1 MHALDS
7 GVGNG
12 RLTSVQRGISM
23 QVSVENTSAL
33 ERRMTI
39 GVPAERIETEVNK
52 RLQQTARKAKIPGFR
67 PGKVPM
73 SVIRQRY
80 EDGAR
85 QEALGDLIQA
95 TFYEA
100 VVEQKLNPAGA
111 PAVEPKSF
119 EKGKDLEYV
128 ATFEVFPEFTVAG
141 FDTIAV
147 ERLSADVVD
156 SDLDNM
162 LEVLRK
168 QNVRFEVA
176 DRAAQNEDQLNI
188 DFVGKVDGEVFA
200 GGSATATQLV
210 LGSGRMIPGFED
222 GLVGAKAGEERVLN
236 VTFPEDYQNLEL
248 AGKAAEFTVTVNTV
262 SEPKL
267 PELNEEFFKQ
277 FGIKETG
284 IEGFRT
290 EVRKNMER
298 ELRQAIKSKVKNQV
312 MDGLLA
318 ANPIEVPKA
327 LLENEV
333 NRLRVQ
339 AVQQFGGNIK
349 PDQLPAELFEEQ
361 AKRRVELGLIV
372 AEVVK
377 QFDLKPDD
385 ARVREMIQEMASAYQ
400 EPEQVV
406 AWYYKNEQQMNEVRS
421 VVLEEQV
428 VDTVLQKASVTDKS
442 VSYEEAVKPVEAPKA
457 D

>member
-1 MHALDS
+1 
-7 GVGNG
+7 
-12 RLTSVQRGISM
+12 M

-39 GVPAERIETEVNK
+39 AVPAERVENEVNK
-52 RLQQTARKAKIPGFR
+52 RLQQTAKRAKVAGFR

-73 SVIRQRY
+73 SVIRQRF
-80 EDGAR
+80 EADAR
-85 QEALGDLIQA
+85 QEAFGDLVQA
-95 TFYEA
+95 SFYEA
-100 VVEQKLNPAGA
+100 IVEQKLNPAGA

-119 EKGKDLEYV
+119 EKGKDLEFV
-128 ATFEVFPEFTVAG
+128 AIFEVFPEFTVAG
-141 FDTIAV
+141 LESINV
-147 ERLSADVVD
+147 ERLSAEVADA
-156 SDLDNM
+156 DLDNM

-168 QNVRFEVA
+168 QNTRFEAVE
-176 DRAAQNEDQLNI
+176 RAAQNDDQVNI

-200 GGSATATQLV
+200 GGSAKGTQLV

-222 GLVGAKAGEERVLN
+222 GLVGAKAGEERVVN
-236 VTFPEDYQNLEL
+236 VTFPEDYQNLDL
-248 AGKAAEFTVTVNTV
+248 AGKAAEFTITVNSV
-262 SEPKL
+262 AAPVL
-267 PELNEEFFKQ
+267 PELNEEFFAQ
-277 FGIKETG
+277 FGIKESTL
-284 IEGFRT
+284 EGFRA

-298 ELRQAIKSKVKNQV
+298 ELRQAIKTKVKNQV

-349 PDQLPAELFEEQ
+349 PEQLPAELFEEQ
-361 AKRRVELGLIV
+361 AKRRVVLGLIV

-377 QFDLKPDD
+377 QFELKPDD
-385 ARVREMIQEMASAYQ
+385 AKVREMIEEMASAYQ
-400 EPEQVV
+400 EPEQVI
-406 AWYYKNEQQMNEVRS
+406 AWYYKNDQQLNEVRS

-428 VDTVLQKASVTDKS
+428 VDTVLQKATVTDKS
-442 VSYEEAVKPVEAPKA
+442 VSYEDAVKPAQAPAEAE
-457 D
+457 

>member
-1 MHALDS
+1 
-7 GVGNG
+7 
-12 RLTSVQRGISM
+12 M

-39 GVPAERIETEVNK
+39 GVPAERIEAEVNK
-52 RLQQTARKAKIPGFR
+52 RLQQTAQKAKIPGFR

-73 SVIRQRY
+73 SEIRSVTKLMRVKKL
-80 EDGAR
+80 
-85 QEALGDLIQA
+85 LGNVIQA
-95 TFYEA
+95 SFYEA
-100 VVEQKLNPAGA
+100 VVEQKLNPAGS
-111 PAVEPKSF
+111 PSIEPKVF
-119 EKGKDLEYV
+119 GKAKIWNTLPL
-128 ATFEVFPEFTVAG
+128 FEVFPEFEVTG
-141 FDTIAV
+141 LEGIEI
-147 ERLSADVVD
+147 ERLSAEVADA
-156 SDLDNM
+156 DLDNM

-168 QNVRFEVA
+168 QNTRFEVT

-200 GGSATATQLV
+200 GGSAKGTQLV
-210 LGSGRMIPGFED
+210 LGSGRMIPGFEE
-222 GLVGAKAGEERVLN
+222 GLVGAKAGEERVLTL
-236 VTFPEDYQNLEL
+236 TFPADYQNLDL
-248 AGKAAEFTVTVNTV
+248 AGKAAEFTVTVNSV

-267 PELNEEFFKQ
+267 PELNEEFFAQ

-284 IEGFRT
+284 IEGFRA

-327 LLENEV
+327 LLSNEV
-333 NRLRVQ
+333 DRLRVQ

-361 AKRRVELGLIV
+361 AKRRVVLGLIV

-377 QFDLKPDD
+377 QFDLKPDED
-385 ARVREMIQEMASAYQ
+385 RVREMIQEMASAYQ

-406 AWYYKNEQQMNEVRS
+406 AWYYKNDQQLNEVRS

-428 VDTVLQKASVTDKS
+428 VDTVLQKAKVTDKA
-442 VSYEEAVKPVEAPKA
+442 VSYEEAVKPVEAPQA

>member
-1 MHALDS
+1 
-7 GVGNG
+7 
-12 RLTSVQRGISM
+12 M

-111 PAVEPKSF
+111 PSVEPKTF
-119 EKGKDLEYV
+119 EKGKDLEYI
-128 ATFEVFPEFTVAG
+128 ATFEVFPEFSVAG
-141 FDTIAV
+141 FESVSV
-147 ERLSADVVD
+147 ERLSADVAD

-162 LEVLRK
+162 LEILRK
-168 QNVRFEVA
+168 QNVRYEAA
-176 DRAAQNEDQLNI
+176 DRAAANEDQLTI
-188 DFVGKVDGEVFA
+188 DFVGKVDGEAFA
-200 GGSATATQLV
+200 GGSATGTQLV

-236 VTFPEDYQNLEL
+236 LTFPEDYQNLEL
-248 AGKAAEFTVTVNTV
+248 AGKAAEFTVTVTCV
-262 SEPKL
+262 SAPTL
-267 PELNEEFFKQ
+267 PELNEAFFNQ
-277 FGIKETG
+277 FGIKEATL
-284 IEGFRT
+284 EGFRT

-377 QFDLKPDD
+377 QFDLKPDE
-385 ARVREMIQEMASAYQ
+385 ARVRELIQEMASAYQ

-428 VDTVLQKASVTDKS
+428 VDTVLQKASVTDKA
-442 VSYEEAVKPVEAPKA
+442 VSYEEAVKPVEAPQA

>member
-1 MHALDS
+1 
-7 GVGNG
+7 
-12 RLTSVQRGISM
+12 M

-52 RLQQTARKAKIPGFR
+52 RLQQTARRAKVPGFR

-80 EDGAR
+80 EEAAR

-111 PAVEPKSF
+111 PAVEPKVF
-119 EKGKDLEYV
+119 EKGKDLEYI

-141 FDTIAV
+141 FDSINV
-147 ERLSADVVD
+147 ERLDAEVADA
-156 SDLDNM
+156 DLDNM

-168 QNVRFEVA
+168 QNVRFEAVE
-176 DRAAQNEDQLNI
+176 REAQNEDQLNI
-188 DFVGKVDGEVFA
+188 DFVGKVDGEAFA
-200 GGSATATQLV
+200 GGSATGTQLV

-222 GLVGAKAGEERVLN
+222 GLVGSKAGEERVLN
-236 VTFPEDYQNLEL
+236 VTFPEDYQNLDL
-248 AGKAAEFTVTVNTV
+248 AGKAAEFTVKVNSV
-262 SEPKL
+262 SAPQL
-267 PELNEEFFKQ
+267 PELNEAFFAQ
-277 FGIKETG
+277 FGIKESTL
-284 IEGFRT
+284 EGFRA

-298 ELRQAIKSKVKNQV
+298 ELRQAIKTKVKNQV

-318 ANPIEVPKA
+318 ANPVDVPKA

-349 PDQLPAELFEEQ
+349 PEQLPAELFEEQ
-361 AKRRVELGLIV
+361 AKRRVVLGLIV

-377 QFDLKPDD
+377 QFELKPDD
-385 ARVREMIQEMASAYQ
+385 ARVRAMIEEMASAYQ
-400 EPEQVV
+400 EPEQVI
-406 AWYYKNEQQMNEVRS
+406 AWYYKNDQQMNEVRS

-428 VDTVLQKASVTDKS
+428 VDTVLQKATVTDKS
-442 VSYEEAVKPVEAPKA
+442 VSYEEAVKPAQAPA
-457 D
+457 DAE

>member
-1 MHALDS
+1 
-7 GVGNG
+7 
-12 RLTSVQRGISM
+12 M

-39 GVPAERIETEVNK
+39 AVPAERVENEVNK
-52 RLQQTARKAKIPGFR
+52 RLQQTAKRAKVAGFR

-73 SVIRQRY
+73 SVIRQRF
-80 EDGAR
+80 EADAR
-85 QEALGDLIQA
+85 QEVFGDLVQSS
-95 TFYEA
+95 FYEA
-100 VVEQKLNPAGA
+100 IVEQKLNPAGA

-119 EKGKDLEYV
+119 EKGGDLEFV

-141 FDTIAV
+141 FESIAV
-147 ERLSADVVD
+147 ERLSAEVADA
-156 SDLDNM
+156 DLANM

-168 QNVRFEVA
+168 QNTRFEAVE
-176 DRAAQNEDQLNI
+176 RAAQNDDQVNI
-188 DFVGKVDGEVFA
+188 DFVGKVDGEAFA
-200 GGSATATQLV
+200 GGSAKGTQLV

-222 GLVGAKAGEERVLN
+222 GLVGAKAGEERVVN
-236 VTFPEDYQNLEL
+236 VTFPEDYQNLDL
-248 AGKAAEFTVTVNTV
+248 AGKAAEFTITVNSV
-262 SEPKL
+262 SAPVL
-267 PELNEEFFKQ
+267 PELNEEFFAQ
-277 FGIKETG
+277 FGIKETTL
-284 IEGFRT
+284 EGFRA

-298 ELRQAIKSKVKNQV
+298 ELRQAIKAKVKNQV

-361 AKRRVELGLIV
+361 AKRRVVLGLVV

-377 QFDLKPDD
+377 QFDLKPDE
-385 ARVREMIQEMASAYQ
+385 AEVRKVIEEMASAYQ
-400 EPEQVV
+400 EPEQVI
-406 AWYYKNEQQMNEVRS
+406 AWYYKNDQQMNEVRS

-428 VDTVLQKASVTDKS
+428 VDTVLQKATVTDKS
-442 VSYEEAVKPVEAPKA
+442 VSYEEAVKPAQAPA
-457 D
+457 AE

>member
-1 MHALDS
+1 
-7 GVGNG
+7 
-12 RLTSVQRGISM
+12 M

-39 GVPAERIETEVNK
+39 AVPAERVENEVNK
-52 RLQQTARKAKIPGFR
+52 RLQQTAKRAKVAGFR

-73 SVIRQRY
+73 SVIRQRF
-80 EDGAR
+80 EADAR
-85 QEALGDLIQA
+85 QEAFGDLVQA
-95 TFYEA
+95 SFYEA
-100 VVEQKLNPAGA
+100 IVEQKLNPAGA

-119 EKGKDLEYV
+119 EKGKDLEFV
-128 ATFEVFPEFTVAG
+128 AIFEVFPEFTVAG
-141 FDTIAV
+141 FDSINV
-147 ERLSADVVD
+147 ERLSAEVADA
-156 SDLDNM
+156 DLDNM

-168 QNVRFEVA
+168 QNTRFEAVE
-176 DRAAQNEDQLNI
+176 RAAQNDDQVNI

-200 GGSATATQLV
+200 GGSAKGTQLV

-222 GLVGAKAGEERVLN
+222 GLVGAKAGEERVVN
-236 VTFPEDYQNLEL
+236 VTFPEDYQNLDL
-248 AGKAAEFTVTVNTV
+248 AGKAAEFTITVNSV
-262 SEPKL
+262 SAPAL
-267 PELNEEFFKQ
+267 PELNEEFFAQ
-277 FGIKETG
+277 FGIKETTL
-284 IEGFRT
+284 EGFRT

-298 ELRQAIKSKVKNQV
+298 ELRQAIKTKVKNQV

-349 PDQLPAELFEEQ
+349 PEQLPAELFEEQ
-361 AKRRVELGLIV
+361 AKRRVVLGLIV

-377 QFDLKPDD
+377 QFELKPDEGK
-385 ARVREMIQEMASAYQ
+385 VREMIEEMASAYQ
-400 EPEQVV
+400 EPEQVIS
-406 AWYYKNEQQMNEVRS
+406 WYYKNDQQLNEVRS

-428 VDTVLQKASVTDKS
+428 VDTVLQKATVTDKS
-442 VSYEEAVKPVEAPKA
+442 VSYEDAVKPAQAPAEAE
-457 D
+457 

>member
-1 MHALDS
+1 
-7 GVGNG
+7 
-12 RLTSVQRGISM
+12 M

-111 PAVEPKSF
+111 PSVEPKTF
-119 EKGKDLEYV
+119 EKGKDLEYI
-128 ATFEVFPEFTVAG
+128 ATFEVFPEFSVAG
-141 FDTIAV
+141 FESVSV
-147 ERLSADVVD
+147 ERLSADVAD
-156 SDLDNM
+156 ADLDNM
-162 LEVLRK
+162 LEILRK

-176 DRAAQNEDQLNI
+176 ERAAANEDQLNI
-188 DFVGKVDGEVFA
+188 DFVGKIDGEEFA
-200 GGSATATQLV
+200 GGSATGTQLV

-236 VTFPEDYQNLEL
+236 LTFPEDYQNLEL
-248 AGKAAEFTVTVNTV
+248 AGKTAEFTITVNTV
-262 SEPKL
+262 SAPTL
-267 PELNEEFFKQ
+267 PELNEAFFTQ

-377 QFDLKPDD
+377 QFDLKPDE
-385 ARVREMIQEMASAYQ
+385 ARVRELIQEMASAYQ

-406 AWYYKNEQQMNEVRS
+406 TWYYKNEQQMNEVRS

-428 VDTVLQKASVTDKS
+428 VDTVLQKASVTDKA
-442 VSYEEAVKPVEAPKA
+442 VSYEEAVKPVEAPQA

>member
-1 MHALDS
+1 
-7 GVGNG
+7 
-12 RLTSVQRGISM
+12 M

-52 RLQQTARKAKIPGFR
+52 RLQQTARRAKVPGFR

-80 EDGAR
+80 EDAAR
-85 QEALGDLIQA
+85 QEALSDLIQA

-111 PAVEPKSF
+111 PAVQPKTF

-128 ATFEVFPEFTVAG
+128 ATFEVFPEFQVAG
-141 FDTIAV
+141 FDGIAI
-147 ERLSADVVD
+147 ERLQAEVADA
-156 SDLDNM
+156 DLDNM
-162 LEVLRK
+162 LEILRK
-168 QNVRFEVA
+168 QNTRFETA
-176 DRAAQNEDQLNI
+176 DRAAQKDDQVNI
-188 DFVGKVDGEVFA
+188 DFVGKVDGEAFA
-200 GGSATATQLV
+200 GGSAKGTQLV
-210 LGSGRMIPGFED
+210 IGSGRMIPGFED
-222 GLVGAKAGEERVLN
+222 GLVGAKAGEERVLKL
-236 VTFPEDYQNLEL
+236 TFPADYQNLEL
-248 AGKAAEFTVTVNTV
+248 AGKEAEFAVTVNSV
-262 SEPKL
+262 AEPKL
-267 PELNEEFFKQ
+267 PELNDDFFAL
-277 FGIKETG
+277 FGIKEG
-284 IEGFRT
+284 GLEGFRA

-312 MDGLLA
+312 MEGLLS

-327 LLENEV
+327 LLSNEV
-333 NRLRVQ
+333 DRLRVQ

-361 AKRRVELGLIV
+361 AKRRVVLGLIV

-377 QFDLKPDD
+377 QFELKPDE

-406 AWYYKNEQQMNEVRS
+406 SWYYKNDQQLNEVRS

-428 VDTVLQKASVTDKS
+428 VDTVLQKANVTDKQ
-442 VSYEEAVKPVEAPKA
+442 VSYEEAVKPAEAPQA
-457 D
+457 A

>member
-1 MHALDS
+1 
-7 GVGNG
+7 
-12 RLTSVQRGISM
+12 
-23 QVSVENTSAL
+23 
-33 ERRMTI
+33 MTI
-39 GVPAERIETEVNK
+39 AVPAERVETEVNK
-52 RLQQTARKAKIPGFR
+52 RLQQTARRAKVPGFR

-80 EDGAR
+80 EDAAR
-85 QEALGDLIQA
+85 QEAFGDLVQSS
-95 TFYEA
+95 FYEA

-119 EKGKDLEYV
+119 EKGKDLEFV
-128 ATFEVFPEFTVAG
+128 AIFEVFPEFTVAG
-141 FDTIAV
+141 FESINV
-147 ERLSADVVD
+147 ERLSAEVADA
-156 SDLDNM
+156 DLDNM

-168 QNVRFEVA
+168 QNTRFETVE
-176 DRAAQNEDQLNI
+176 RAAQNDDQVNI

-200 GGSATATQLV
+200 GGSAKGTQLV

-222 GLVGAKAGEERVLN
+222 GLVGAKAGEERVVN
-236 VTFPEDYQNLEL
+236 VTFPEDYQNLDL
-248 AGKAAEFTVTVNTV
+248 AGKAAEFTITVNSV
-262 SEPKL
+262 SAPQL
-267 PELNEEFFKQ
+267 PELNEEFFAQ
-277 FGIKETG
+277 FGIKESTL
-284 IEGFRT
+284 EGFRN

-298 ELRQAIKSKVKNQV
+298 ELRQAIKTKVKNQV

-361 AKRRVELGLIV
+361 AKRRVVLGLIV

-377 QFDLKPDD
+377 QFDLKPDEGK
-385 ARVREMIQEMASAYQ
+385 VREMIEEMASAYQ
-400 EPEQVV
+400 EPEQVIS
-406 AWYYKNEQQMNEVRS
+406 WYYKNDQQLNEVRS

-428 VDTVLQKASVTDKS
+428 VDTVLQKATVTDKS
-442 VSYEEAVKPVEAPKA
+442 VSYEDAVKPAQAPAEAE
-457 D
+457 